1 MSLLDV
7 LRSGVAIADKITKPL
22 QSPSVMFARMT
33 GRDGYGPTY
42 AAPVA
47 LHAIVDYKAVQVRTK
62 DGVLSVTR
70 ATITL
75 LDIAEIVAAT
85 GGDGIGNDDVFT
97 LPDGDTGPTLDIGGF
112 VDAGTGHPIA
122 TTVMLG

>member
-1 MSLLDV
+1 MSLLDA
-7 LRSGVAIADKITKPL
+7 LRAGIKVADQITKPL
-22 QSPSVMFARMT
+22 QATVSYVRQT
-33 GRDGYGPTY
+33 GNDAYGPTF
-42 AAPVA
+42 AAAVS
-47 LHAIVDYKAVQVRTK
+47 LHAIVDYKAAQVRTRE
-62 DGVLSVTR
+62 GVLTVSR

-75 LDIAEIVAAT
+75 LNIAEVVTAT
-85 GGDGIGNDDVFT
+85 GGAGIGNNDVFT

>member
-7 LRSGVAIADKITKPL
+7 LRTGVKIADKVTKPL
-22 QSPSVMFARMT
+22 QATVMYARE
-33 GRDGYGPTY
+33 GVDNSYGPTY
-42 AAPVA
+42 LTAVP

-62 DGVLSVTR
+62 GGVLTATR

-75 LDIAEIVAAT
+75 LNIDEVVAAT
-85 GGDGIGNDDVFT
+85 AGLGIGNNDIFT
-97 LPDGDTGPTLDIGGF
+97 LPDGDTGPILDIGGF
-112 VDAGTGHPIA
+112 VDPGTGHPIA